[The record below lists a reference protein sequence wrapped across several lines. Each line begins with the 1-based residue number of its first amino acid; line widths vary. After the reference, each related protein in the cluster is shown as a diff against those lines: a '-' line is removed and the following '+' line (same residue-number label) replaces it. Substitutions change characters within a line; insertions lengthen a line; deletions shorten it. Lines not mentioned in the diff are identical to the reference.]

1 MTNRTGSDVGIMPSF
16 LGTLCLAATMIFSAA
31 GALAAD
37 NNYEIAAMT
46 TIRGTVHFEKRNT
59 VVPFSDN
66 ETSEVVNSAL
76 PGCEDGLC
84 PRSNPYWAV
93 LVDDG
98 QHLYELHQPFAIGEV
113 RSPKFIE
120 VNGVKIRP
128 GFEVAIEGSVDEIS
142 PNYGII
148 ADVKS
153 ISVLS
158 SKVLPAQGRLETQY
172 QTSLSYGWNCVGF
185 KDPFNGLNAY
195 VWYGQKKPT
204 DSFGFHLRMTAKQI
218 DDHAPL
224 RQGVTVIY
232 DLEMKH
238 FAKGIVYQG
247 AASDMAAILAI
258 QGASA
263 QVGTYPSSLK
273 ISNTQGS
280 LNVRMFC
287 SPVVMMPNFT
297 SP

>member
-1 MTNRTGSDVGIMPSF
+1 MTNRNGSDVGIMPSF
-16 LGTLCLAATMIFSAA
+16 LGTLCLAVAMIFSASEA
-31 GALAAD
+31 HAAD
-37 NNYEIAAMT
+37 NNFEIAAMT

-59 VVPFSDN
+59 VVPLNDN
-66 ETSEVVNSAL
+66 PTHEVVNTAL
-76 PGCEDGLC
+76 PGCYDGLC
-84 PRSNPYWAV
+84 PRSSSYWAV

-98 QHLYELHQPFAIGEV
+98 QHLYELHQPFAIGAA
-113 RSPKFIE
+113 RSPSFIE
-120 VNGVKIRP
+120 ISGVKIRP

-158 SKVLPAQGRLETQY
+158 SKVLPGQGRLESQY
-172 QTSLSYGWNCVGF
+172 QTTLSYGWNCVGL

-195 VWYGQKKPT
+195 VWYGQRKP
-204 DSFGFHLRMTAKQI
+204 SEGFGFHLRVTAKQI
-218 DDHAPL
+218 DDQVPL

-232 DLEMKH
+232 DLQMRH
-238 FAKGIVYQG
+238 LSNGIVYRG

-258 QGASA
+258 QGAAA
-263 QVGTYPSSLK
+263 QVGTYPSNLK

-280 LNVRMFC
+280 LNVPMFC
-287 SPVVMMPNFT
+287 SPIVMMPNFAGH
-297 SP
+297 